1 MLHFLFNCKPHQILM
16 DLLLCL
22 RDYPFSFY
30 FFQHLRNSLL
40 HLFKPFT
47 IFYLLNF

>member
-16 DLLLCL
+16 HLLLCL
-22 RDYPFSFY
+22 RDYPFSI

-47 IFYLLNF
+47 IFLFFIC